1 MVYSLKLRKVTFL
14 NENTW
19 KEIGSDYTG
28 KLRQNDL
35 IAFLAELIDLESL
48 IIFVLSIPCFN
59 SGHKKH

>member
-48 IIFVLSIPCFN
+48 NF
-59 SGHKKH
+59 